1 MKDYIIAWAITA
13 ALTVGGLFGVGFV
26 VGIIMGATGNAQGV
40 DHLEQAAWFNI
51 LVLLAI
57 PLINFFA
64 FRFATKRLIVR
75 KMNAL

>member
-1 MKDYIIAWAITA
+1 MKDYIIAWAVTI

-26 VGIIMGATGNAQGV
+26 VGIIMGATGNVQAV

-51 LVLLAI
+51 LVTLTL

-64 FRFATKRLIVR
+64 FRFATKKFIVD
-75 KMNAL
+75 KSQ